1 MEMVCLI
8 NVFLLFLRHYT
19 SYNSL
24 RNEGSPEIFFNTI
37 MFLMKGWKYNGGTL
51 LSFFYLVRSPF
62 VYDGS
67 HLIPA
72 I

>member
-37 MFLMKGWKYNGGTL
+37 MFLMKGWKY
-51 LSFFYLVRSPF
+51 LVRSPF